1 MRVFFSLM
9 TEDDFLKEK
18 HAYRHIDLDND
29 GKINAKELKA
39 CFEEFGFH
47 DDETYIEHLIKDI
60 SGTEKSDVVS
70 YTNFLMAS
78 LDLENY
84 RDKSKIMAVYNY
96 FDIDN
101 HKDFITIENFKQAME
116 RTGKKMEDEVV
127 KKMLTEIGADN
138 RVSREKF
145 LELMLNQE
153 EGSPVNMKANGM
165 KDGCLF

>member
-1 MRVFFSLM
+1 
-9 TEDDFLKEK
+9 
-18 HAYRHIDLDND
+18 
-29 GKINAKELKA
+29 
-39 CFEEFGFH
+39 
-47 DDETYIEHLIKDI
+47 
-60 SGTEKSDVVS
+60 
-70 YTNFLMAS
+70 
-78 LDLENY
+78 
-84 RDKSKIMAVYNY
+84 MAVYNY